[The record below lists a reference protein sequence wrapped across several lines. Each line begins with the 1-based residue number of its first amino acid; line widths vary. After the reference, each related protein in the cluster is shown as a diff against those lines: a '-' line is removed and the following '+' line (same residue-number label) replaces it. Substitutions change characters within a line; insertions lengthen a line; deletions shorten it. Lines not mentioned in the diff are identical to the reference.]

1 MHVPMYILWL
11 IKEIFVAGYQVAWA
25 GLRPA
30 AGYHPVI
37 VRYPLR
43 VTTDWQIFWFS
54 TSITATPSTLSL
66 GLREPAEPGAPR
78 ILLVQAAFGSDP
90 TGVME
95 SLADMEQRMAPHVTS
110 IDHGVPGHGTATT
123 LDPRFYQ
130 YPSERRAPKEK
141 KQ

>member
-1 MHVPMYILWL
+1 MHVPIYILWL
-11 IKEIFVAGYQVAWA
+11 IKEIFSAGYQVAWA

-30 AGYHPVI
+30 AGYDPVI

-43 VTTDWQIFWFS
+43 VTSDWQIFWFS

-90 TGVME
+90 AEVMA
-95 SLADMEQRMAPHVTS
+95 SLADMEERMAPHVKS
-110 IDHGVPGHGTATT
+110 IDHGMPGQGPTTT
-123 LDPRFYQ
+123 LDPRYYQ
-130 YPSERRAPKEK
+130 YPTDRRPRKEK
-141 KQ
+141 K